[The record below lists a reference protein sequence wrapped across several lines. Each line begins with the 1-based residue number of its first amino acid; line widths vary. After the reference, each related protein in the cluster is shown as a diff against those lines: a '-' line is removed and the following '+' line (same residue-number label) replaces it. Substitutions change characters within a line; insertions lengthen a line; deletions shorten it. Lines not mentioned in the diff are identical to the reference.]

1 MKTKKAPAEQEV
13 KKIKEKIIKE
23 ILKKKTDMMMSGKLQ
38 EV

>member
-23 ILKKKTDMMMSGKLQ
+23 ILKKTDMMMSGKLQ